1 MRRGTPNQFIAE
13 LESKIADLK
22 GGDIESSA
30 QVIDDGE
37 DVIQA
42 DDFIEDVV
50 EGPEDTEVV
59 EEEISEETPAEEEA
73 NEKLI
78 VDPDPESDTEGHAE
92 YLTGLYRDVE
102 NELADLA
109 QSIAWSSDED
119 NVYMDISFADGHVFT
134 FTIPKADLAYDIEN
148 KGTDIE
154 YICQAVFDSADLPE
168 ESFDDVTPEDAN
180 YDMSDYYAEEDKP
193 VYL

>member
-42 DDFIEDVV
+42 DDFIEDA
-50 EGPEDTEVV
+50 V
-59 EEEISEETPAEEEA
+59 EEEIVEETPAEEEA

-78 VDPDPESDTEGHAE
+78 VDPDPEADTEDHAE
-92 YLTGLYRDVE
+92 YLTGLYQDVE

-168 ESFDDVTPEDAN
+168 ESFDDVPPEDAN